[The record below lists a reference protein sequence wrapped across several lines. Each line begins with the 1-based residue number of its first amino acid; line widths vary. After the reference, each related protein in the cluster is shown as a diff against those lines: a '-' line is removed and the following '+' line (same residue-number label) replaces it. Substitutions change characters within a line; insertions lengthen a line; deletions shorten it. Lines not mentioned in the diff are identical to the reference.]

1 MRTFHVDILAAD
13 KPFYQGDCQ
22 SLQIPIGNGQYGIL
36 AGHCNAIAAIVPG
49 TMRMRD
55 GEGKEQIAAVSEGL
69 VKIEN
74 GTVLLLIDSMERPEE
89 IDANRARREAEEA
102 REAILQ
108 KESIQSYYTAQAR
121 MARALNRLRVKEQ
134 YMVNQ

>member
-22 SLQIPIGNGQYGIL
+22 SLQIPTGNGQYGIL

-55 GEGKEQIAAVSEGL
+55 GEGREQIAAVSEGL

-74 GTVLLLIDSMERPEE
+74 GTALLLIE
-89 IDANRARREAEEA
+89 IGRAH
-102 REAILQ
+102 
-108 KESIQSYYTAQAR
+108 
-121 MARALNRLRVKEQ
+121 V
-134 YMVNQ
+134 